1 MIVYKMNIKRE
12 LKKLGLDYST
22 VKKNKVISQCTMRK
36 FVKED
41 VYISIKTLHTLCCIL
56 GKQPSDIFEYI
67 ETQEDREKILERIE
81 Y

>member
-1 MIVYKMNIKRE
+1 MIVYKVNMIKE
-12 LKKLGLDYST
+12 LKKLGLDYAA

-41 VYISIKTLHTLCCIL
+41 VYISIKTLNTLCCIL

-67 ETQEDREKILERIE
+67 ETQEDREKILERMG